1 MKIYNVKLK
10 DAEVNFIKA
19 ICGNPTP
26 AFNMKIR
33 LVYTEMIHVKRY
45 KKSWAVKPNYSIF

>member
-1 MKIYNVKLK
+1 MFDLKIYNVKLK

-19 ICGNPTP
+19 ICGNRTP

-33 LVYTEMIHVKRY
+33 LVYTEMIRV
-45 KKSWAVKPNYSIF
+45 